1 MINIHLISI
10 KKMKLYYIIKLRYI
24 SYNKLILIILSLFL
38 YGEKNIFGTLEI
50 NDESEVKN
58 PTEFKNEI

>member
-1 MINIHLISI
+1 
-10 KKMKLYYIIKLRYI
+10 MKLYYIIKLRYI

-58 PTEFKNEI
+58 PTEFKNEIY